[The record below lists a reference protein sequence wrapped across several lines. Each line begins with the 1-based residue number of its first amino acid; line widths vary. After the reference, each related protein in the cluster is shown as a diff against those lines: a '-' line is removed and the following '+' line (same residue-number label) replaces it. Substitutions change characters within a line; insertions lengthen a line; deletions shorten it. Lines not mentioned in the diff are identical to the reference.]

1 MDVTADDA
9 GKLIL
14 RVSCAGLLLFHGSY
28 KVFNEMESTIRMTE
42 GAGLPGI
49 VAYGSIVGEFIAP
62 LFILAGFGTRVAAL
76 IVAFNMLMTILV
88 AHRDIAF
95 KVNDYWGWMIE
106 LNVFFLLTALA
117 IFFLGAGRVS
127 LRKGEGR
134 WD

>member
-1 MDVTADDA
+1 MQVTADDV
-9 GKLIL
+9 GKFIL
-14 RVSCAGLLLFHGSY
+14 RLSCAGLLLFHGSY

-42 GAGLPGI
+42 SAGLPGI
-49 VAYGSIVGEFIAP
+49 MAYGSIVGEFVAP
-62 LFILAGFGTRVAAL
+62 ILILAGFGSRIAAL

-106 LNVFFLLTALA
+106 LNVFFLLTSLA
-117 IFFLGAGRVS
+117 IFFLGAGCISVS
-127 LRKGEGR
+127 RGKGR

>member
-1 MDVTADDA
+1 MHITADDV

-14 RVSCAGLLLFHGSY
+14 RLSCAGLLLFHGSY

-42 GAGLPGI
+42 SAGLPGI
-49 VAYGSIVGEFIAP
+49 MAYGSIVGEFIAP
-62 LFILAGFGTRVAAL
+62 IFILVGFGSRIAGL

-106 LNVFFLLTALA
+106 LNIFFLLTASA
-117 IFFLGAGRVS
+117 IFF
-127 LRKGEGR
+127 
-134 WD
+134 